1 VSIAAGLL
9 VYAALLSWL
18 GPRVLAK
25 ITASGINPQ
34 LAVTAWLTA
43 IGGVLGAWV
52 AAVVVLVFDAVATLS
67 DGPVWTV
74 CLELLGHIGQIDMA
88 RPVAAT
94 IAITLIGTA
103 LVVSVPVGRRIGRTL
118 LRLRSHSHQH
128 AMAARVVGSPTRWR
142 DVVVVEAEH
151 PAAYCVAGR
160 PRAIVVTTA
169 ALASL
174 QEDQLAAVLAH
185 EQAHLT
191 GRHHQL
197 LMLLRAVAA
206 GLPGVPLLA
215 AGPEAVARLL
225 EMSADDSAVR
235 RYGPHP
241 LLCGLMTLVG
251 RQAVPAAALG
261 AATTAVLDRAS
272 RLATPALPGAR
283 WRDRVR
289 LWTAISL
296 TIAVPLLTGVLCHH

>member
-9 VYAALLSWL
+9 LYAALLSWL
-18 GPRVLAK
+18 GPRVLAR
-25 ITASGINPQ
+25 ITTSGINPQ
-34 LAVTAWLTA
+34 LGVAAWLTA

-52 AAVVVLVFDAVATLS
+52 AAVVVLVLDAAATLS
-67 DGPVWTV
+67 GGPVWTV
-74 CLELLGHIGQIDMA
+74 CLAILGHVGQIDMA

-94 IAITLIGTA
+94 IAIALIGTA
-103 LVVSVPVGRRIGRTL
+103 LTVSVLSGRRIGRTL
-118 LRLRSHSHQH
+118 RTLRAHSHQH
-128 AMAARVVGSPTRWR
+128 AMAARIVGSPTRWR
-142 DVVVVEAEH
+142 DVVVVQAAK

-174 QEDQLAAVLAH
+174 EDDQLAAVLAH

-206 GLPGVPLLA
+206 GLPRLALLT

-225 EMSADDSAVR
+225 EMCADDTAAR
-235 RYGPHP
+235 RHGPQP

-251 RQAVPAAALG
+251 RPTVPAAALG
-261 AATTAVLDRAS
+261 AASTAVLDRAT
-272 RLATPALPGAR
+272 RLAAPAPPGAR

-289 LWTAISL
+289 LWTSISL
-296 TIAVPLLTGVLCHH
+296 TIAVPLFTGVLCHH